1 MVHNAKFIRRRFGTA
16 AVVAVTLVVA
26 GLLVTGVI
34 MLVS

>member
-16 AVVAVTLVVA
+16 TLVAVTLVVA

-34 MLVS
+34 KLVT